1 MLGPDQERD
10 TEDDQRF
17 QNLTEALSL
26 IGLSDVQQQIVSPR
40 LTVEDTTT
48 RIVSDGR
55 AGSVKRRITLV
66 LKSRTG
72 QPVILDRKEEIIP

>member
-1 MLGPDQERD
+1 VLGPDQERD

-26 IGLSDVQQQIVSPR
+26 IGVSEVQQQVVTSR
-40 LTVEDTTT
+40 LTVKDTTT

-55 AGSVKRRITLV
+55 AGSVKRRVTLI

-72 QPVILDRKEEIIP
+72 QPVILDRKEEVIP